1 MEMQSGEE
9 APPKSTDLDGWR
21 QAITDDRL
29 KAFRLEALAAAFQ
42 DLGNR
47 DTQVQHA
54 LAKHLSDSILK
65 MLRKYVG
72 FNHPNEGWDIIDR
85 THHLIFTALLNPKS
99 ADGRSLRVTFG
110 SRVLFRV
117 KDAIAA
123 EQRERRTPDDA
134 PPTKKKGA
142 PEDQK
147 DSDAECSIDINA
159 SAERKEADLEF
170 AVVDD
175 PDIGARRPIVQ
186 DDPLADEMSAVDEQ
200 INVKGILDCV
210 SDPRKRMAFHLFM
223 DGVPYKSK
231 KKVET
236 IAQALGISER
246 TAREWVKE
254 VRQLLAE
261 HEGVKHLK
269 KLRVGARS

>member
-1 MEMQSGEE
+1 MDTRTGEE
-9 APPKSTDLDGWR
+9 EPPKSTDLDGWR
-21 QAITDDRL
+21 RAIADDRL
-29 KAFRLEALAAAFQ
+29 SVFRLEALAAAFQ

-54 LAKHLSDSILK
+54 LAKHLSDAILH
-65 MLRKYVG
+65 MLRKHVG
-72 FNHPNEGWDIIDR
+72 INHPDQGWDIIYR
-85 THHLIFTALLNPKS
+85 THYLIVTALLSPKS
-99 ADGRSLRVTFG
+99 ADGRSLRVAFG
-110 SRVLFRV
+110 SRVLFRI

-134 PPTKKKGA
+134 PPEKRPKLGGKKDIG
-142 PEDQK
+142 E
-147 DSDAECSIDINA
+147 ECGVDIDA
-159 SAERKEADLEF
+159 SAEPTESDEEF
-170 AVVDD
+170 AVLDD
-175 PDIGARRPIVQ
+175 PDRASPRPIPQ
-186 DDPLADEMSAVDEQ
+186 EDPLSDEMRNVDEQ
-200 INVKGILDCV
+200 INVEGILDCV
-210 SDPRKRMAFHLFM
+210 GDPRKRMAFHLFM

-231 KKVET
+231 KKSVES

-269 KLRVGARS
+269 KLRVGVRS